1 MRKVDPADVLKD
13 FNVAC
18 QELLDHFDRIDKAI
32 TTHSTREGDLSRLA
46 TQSFL
51 SLFVAFERFCSDLLL
66 AYLNRDFSLYQTDLA
81 GRIGASIKD
90 KYGAGVAARITF
102 EAKKHVSVAEL
113 EEIVDPT
120 GWNLTFSN
128 VAKLKDY
135 ANKVL
140 VPVYAKRIASITAP
154 EARLVDTARTI
165 RDFIAHQSVGAKKR
179 MNEALSTIEAGV
191 HNRHLGRAANEI
203 HVVGSYLKANPAGT
217 RRFHM
222 YAHGLLAVAAR
233 M

>member
-1 MRKVDPADVLKD
+1 MRKVNPADVLTD

-18 QELLDHFDRIDKAI
+18 RELLDHFDRIDKAI

-66 AYLNRDFSLYQTDLA
+66 AYLNRDFTVYQTDLTS
-81 GRIGASIKD
+81 RIGASVKD
-90 KYGAGVAARITF
+90 KFGTGVAARTTF
-102 EAKKHVSVAEL
+102 EVKKHVSVAEL

-140 VPVYAKRIASITAP
+140 VPAYATRIASITAP

-179 MNEALSTIEAGV
+179 MNEALATIEAGV
-191 HNRHLGRAANEI
+191 HNRHLGRTGYAVNVI
-203 HVVGSYLKANPAGT
+203 GSYLKANPAGT

-222 YAHGLLAVAAR
+222 YANGLLAVAAH